1 MAARP
6 VPLTFPPPSQ
16 ALEIRTFVDGSTD
29 ARDRYHYAV
38 YARRD
43 IAKGD
48 VLLPA
53 IPKASCLSARTASC
67 AAELRAERLGGGLAL
82 NIAIMHERR
91 LGDASRWAGYFAVLP
106 KRGERTLPMF
116 WSESELRH
124 LRGTDL
130 LIHVREDASA
140 MADDF
145 REHVEES
152 LCVNHPKTF
161 PPGAHTLQDYL
172 EAASIAASRAFFIGD
187 DCGEAL
193 VPWADMFNHRT
204 DGEHVHVM
212 GADGGF
218 EGDEEDDE
226 EDERDDE
233 EDESEES
240 EESEASE
247 ADEADDEEDEQ
258 DDEEDAAEEEAPEI
272 RDPGPV
278 TGALEI
284 HACDFASRGEEL
296 FNTFGEQ
303 NNASLLHKYGFCEL
317 ENARATVTLDHDLIR
332 GVLGADAFDAAV
344 ADLGVDADEDVPF
357 GYFEI
362 APDGTVEEELLCV
375 LGHALR
381 RSEEADALTTE
392 SEEVRAAMRAA
403 LERRLEAYGD
413 EDEDDAPAAEC
424 GGCDGCATGCAT
436 RKTPEK
442 ADDEV
447 SAPAGGGVVGAAAAR
462 TLRRDELDV
471 LRRAMETYGVGDDA
485 GAKRKRT

>member
-145 REHVEES
+145 ENTSRKACASTIRRPSPRARTPSKTTSRLPPSPPRARSSSGTTAAKPSSRGPTCSITARTES
-152 LCVNHPKTF
+152 TSTSWAPT
-161 PPGAHTLQDYL
+161 G
-172 EAASIAASRAFFIGD
+172 ASRATK
-187 DCGEAL
+187 
-193 VPWADMFNHRT
+193 RT
-204 DGEHVHVM
+204 TKRTNETTKKTNPK
-212 GADGGF
+212 
-218 EGDEEDDE
+218 
-226 EDERDDE
+226 
-233 EDESEES
+233 S

-247 ADEADDEEDEQ
+247 ADEEDDEEDER

-332 GVLGADAFDAAV
+332 GVLGADTFDAAV

>member
-1 MAARP
+1 
-6 VPLTFPPPSQ
+6 
-16 ALEIRTFVDGSTD
+16 
-29 ARDRYHYAV
+29 
-38 YARRD
+38 
-43 IAKGD
+43 
-48 VLLPA
+48 
-53 IPKASCLSARTASC
+53 
-67 AAELRAERLGGGLAL
+67 
-82 NIAIMHERR
+82 
-91 LGDASRWAGYFAVLP
+91 
-106 KRGERTLPMF
+106 
-116 WSESELRH
+116 
-124 LRGTDL
+124 
-130 LIHVREDASA
+130 
-140 MADDF
+140 
-145 REHVEES
+145 
-152 LCVNHPKTF
+152 
-161 PPGAHTLQDYL
+161 
-172 EAASIAASRAFFIGD
+172 
-187 DCGEAL
+187 
-193 VPWADMFNHRT
+193 MFNHRT

-247 ADEADDEEDEQ
+247 ADEEDDEEDER
-258 DDEEDAAEEEAPEI
+258 DDEEDAAEEEALEI

-332 GVLGADAFDAAV
+332 GVLGADS
-344 ADLGVDADEDVPF
+344 
-357 GYFEI
+357 
-362 APDGTVEEELLCV
+362 
-375 LGHALR
+375 LR
-381 RSEEADALTTE
+381 RRRRRPGRGRRPGRPLRLFRNRTGRHRRGGTPVRPGTRPETLRRGGRAHHGVRGGARGDARR
-392 SEEVRAAMRAA
+392 VGP
-403 LERRLEAYGD
+403 RRLEAYGD

-471 LRRAMETYGVGDDA
+471 LRRAMETYIGDDA